1 VLPLLMLPPPQP
13 IARPETNTTSSAIIT
28 SQLRRRLGTKKKST
42 ARTAPPVDGQNSFRG
57 SFIAVAAVV
66 PTVTVA
72 VAGEAEVTFAEDGLT
87 EQVAGALEAV
97 GVIAQLRLTAPVN
110 PPEGVTEIDD
120 VPLPPRLTVM
130 LPLLL
135 RAKLGDVAEV
145 TFTFTVV
152 VCVIVPDV
160 PVTVTT

>member
-1 VLPLLMLPPPQP
+1 M
-13 IARPETNTTSSAIIT
+13 A

-42 ARTAPPVDGQNSFRG
+42 ARTAPSVDGQNNFIGWFR
-57 SFIAVAAVV
+57 AVAAVV
-66 PTVTVA
+66 LTVRVDVT
-72 VAGEAEVTFAEDGLT
+72 GEAEVTFAEDGLI
-87 EQVAGALEAV
+87 EQVAGALDAV
-97 GVIAQLRLTAPVN
+97 GLMAQLRLTVPVN
-110 PPEGVTEIDD
+110 PPDGVTEIVE

-135 RAKLGDVAEV
+135 RANEEDPEV

-152 VCVIVPDV
+152 VCVIEPDV